1 MEFQKHEFYGYRI
14 LSNLDIKFGEQ
25 TRLLRNL
32 REKFRDKTFL
42 MVNFSVPVSIEL
54 RKELR
59 KYK

>member
-1 MEFQKHEFYGYRI
+1 MEFQKYEFYGYRI

-25 TRLLRNL
+25 TCLLRNL

>member
-32 REKFRDKTFL
+32 RENFRDKTFL